1 MPQFR
6 YAVCVS
12 GGSFILPST
21 EGIGV
26 SKTFTPPETEGL
38 ALRPLVEVS
47 IGETNHRVANLREV
61 DGSLAWY
68 CARTKP
74 KHEHIAAANVRQ
86 NLGLEVFHPRLRIER
101 ATQRGVMRVIEPL
114 FPCYVFIRCVLEEN
128 FGDIRHTS
136 GISSLV
142 HFGQKIPT
150 VPDPIIEELREC
162 FEADDPM
169 TVEDRILPAD
179 EVIFVEGAFTGMR
192 AFVLRVM
199 PAKKRVQV
207 LLDVLGG
214 PTPVEVER
222 KAVVLERSTLADFVP
237 VLAASSRDG
246 NWPER
251 RCGKN

>member
-1 MPQFR
+1 
-6 YAVCVS
+6 VI
-12 GGSFILPST
+12 GGSFILPSA

-26 SKTFTPPETEGL
+26 SKVYTTHETD
-38 ALRPLVEVS
+38 ASILRSSADIS
-47 IGETNHRVANLREV
+47 IEETGHRFANQREIN
-61 DGSLAWY
+61 GCLAWY

-74 KHEHIAAANVRQ
+74 KHEHIAAANLRQ
-86 NLGLEVFHPRLRIER
+86 NLELEVFHPRLRIER
-101 ATQRGVMRVIEPL
+101 ATQRGVMRVVEPL
-114 FPCYVFIRCVLEEN
+114 FPCYVFIRCVLEES
-128 FGDIRHTS
+128 FSDIRHTG

-150 VPDPIIEELREC
+150 IADSIIEELREC

-169 TVEDRILPAD
+169 TVEDRISPAD
-179 EVIFVEGAFTGMR
+179 EVIFVNGAFTGMR

-207 LLDVLGG
+207 LLEVLGG

-222 KAVVLERSTLADFVP
+222 SAVVLERNTLADFVP
-237 VLAASSRDG
+237 VLAAPSQKG

>member
-1 MPQFR
+1 MI
-6 YAVCVS
+6 
-12 GGSFILPST
+12 GGSLILPNP

-26 SKTFTPPETEGL
+26 SKVYTLQETDNSVI
-38 ALRPLVEVS
+38 RPLADVT
-47 IGETNHRVANLREV
+47 IGEPGLRVAERQEV

-74 KHEHIAAANVRQ
+74 KHEHIAAANLRR

-101 ATQRGVMRVIEPL
+101 ATQRGVMRVVEPL
-114 FPCYVFIRCVLEEN
+114 FPCYIFLRCVLEDN
-128 FGDIRHTS
+128 FNDIKHS
-136 GISSLV
+136 NGISSLV
-142 HFGQKIPT
+142 HFGQKIPN
-150 VPDPIIEELREC
+150 VPDSIIEELREC
-162 FEADDPM
+162 FEADDPI
-169 TVEDRILPAD
+169 TVEDRISPAD

-207 LLDVLGG
+207 LLEVLGG

-222 KAVVLERSTLADFVP
+222 SAVVLERNTIADFVP
-237 VLAASSRDG
+237 VLAAPSQQG